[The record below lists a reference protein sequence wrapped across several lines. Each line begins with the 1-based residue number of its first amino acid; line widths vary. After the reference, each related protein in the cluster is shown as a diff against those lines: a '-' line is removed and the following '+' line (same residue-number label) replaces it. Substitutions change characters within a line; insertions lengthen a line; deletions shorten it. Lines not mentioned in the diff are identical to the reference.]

1 MGEQTPFGRD
11 TSRVYRGVRGAFR
24 PESGSLTWSWP
35 VGGAALPRAEGDE
48 LALALHLKA
57 IGTFKLNM
65 QSYLGE
71 ALNGRLL
78 DYRIWPTV

>member
-1 MGEQTPFGRD
+1 MQAVHLVIRSAQTGLSN
-11 TSRVYRGVRGAFR
+11 SRCVRQ
-24 PESGSLTWSWP
+24 SLGLWQQGW
-35 VGGAALPRAEGDE
+35 

-78 DYRIWPTV
+78 DY